1 MAVDR
6 IGDGLAL
13 RSKGDIVSHD
23 GTSPISISPGTNGQ
37 ILYAQSSATAGVQW
51 QTAPVAETQQYVL
64 ISTAVITANT
74 RTVSFTSIP
83 STYKHLYLR
92 GQVQGTEPVFD
103 GVLDIRANSSTT
115 IVFAYNRIYR
125 DGSSTLSTVSTT
137 DKHVRLGNIASSTL
151 SSARIINPFECNI
164 YSYANTSYYKEFDGY
179 TGLLETNFA
188 GGQAFITVGTIETT
202 SAISSLQIMSNVSG
216 TNELTSGSYIS
227 LYGIAG

>member
-51 QTAPVAETQQYVL
+51 QTAPTAEAQQYVL

-74 RTVSFTSIP
+74 ATVSFTSIP

-92 GQVQGTEPVFD
+92 GQVQATATSQ
-103 GVLDIRANSSTT
+103 LDIRANSSTT
-115 IVFAYNRIYR
+115 IVFANNRVGR
-125 DGSSTLSTVSTT
+125 NGASTVSTVSTT
-137 DKHVRLGNIASSTL
+137 ATRARFGQII
-151 SSARIINPFECNI
+151 SSATSSGLLFTPFEFTI
-164 YSYANTSYYKEFDGY
+164 YSYADTSYYKSFDAY
-179 TGLLETNFA
+179 TGYLDTVFA
-188 GGQAFITVGTIETT
+188 GGDAYISVGAIETT
-202 SAISSLQIMSNVSG
+202 SAISSLQIVPNVDVLHSFTTG
-216 TNELTSGSYIS
+216 TYIS

>member
-6 IGDGLAL
+6 IGDGFAL
-13 RSKGDIVSHD
+13 RSKGDIVSYD
-23 GTSPISISPGTNGQ
+23 GTNPISISAGTNGQ

-51 QTAPVAETQQYVL
+51 QTAPTAETQQYVL

-74 RTVSFTSIP
+74 RTVNFTSIP

-92 GQVQGTEPVFD
+92 GQVQGTEPTFS
-103 GVLDIRANSSTT
+103 GTIDIRANSSTT
-115 IVFAYNRIYR
+115 IVFAFNRISR
-125 DGSSTLSTVSTT
+125 EGSSTLSTVSTT
-137 DKHVRLGNIASSTL
+137 ATRARLGNVALNTVSSGQ
-151 SSARIINPFECNI
+151 IINPFECTI
-164 YSYANTSYYKEFDGY
+164 YSYANTSYYKDFDGY

-188 GGQAFITVGTIETT
+188 GGDAFITVGTIETT
-202 SAISSLQIMSNVSG
+202 SAISSLQIMSNVDG